1 MINTCGWVDGGGYK
15 ALLHAAKA
23 FEGTEHYYHDCDSSL
38 IYACG
43 RNVPIALT
51 VHSQSSIYSVDV
63 VFVLDHERLF
73 HDLQRELPHTTQIV
87 PLPKSGG
94 VS

>member
-15 ALLHAAKA
+15 VLLHAAKA
-23 FEGTEHYYHDCDSSL
+23 FEGNVIETDL
-38 IYACG
+38 ILSVSY
-43 RNVPIALT
+43 NIVLLP
-51 VHSQSSIYSVDV
+51 SVDV

-73 HDLQRELPHTTQIV
+73 HDLQRELPESTQIV

-94 VS
+94 AS